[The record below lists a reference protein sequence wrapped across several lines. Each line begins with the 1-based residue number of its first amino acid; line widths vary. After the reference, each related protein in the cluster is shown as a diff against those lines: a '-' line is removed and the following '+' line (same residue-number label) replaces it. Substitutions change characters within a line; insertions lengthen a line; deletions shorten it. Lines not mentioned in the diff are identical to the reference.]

1 MVLLKENRGVIMN
14 NFDYPEDNL
23 DSEVDVNKKNQDVY
37 NHIVEHSQNK
47 DNGYW
52 DRNNLVI
59 KVILTVLFVIA
70 LLGTIYYFI
79 MWLKVK

>member
-37 NHIVEHSQNK
+37 YE
-47 DNGYW
+47 
-52 DRNNLVI
+52 
-59 KVILTVLFVIA
+59 
-70 LLGTIYYFI
+70 
-79 MWLKVK
+79 VKG